1 MNVCHILKLLE
12 DIRKALTLKSTRKR
26 MQGRNKMP
34 ETRKESQS
42 TVLAE
47 ENQINVGKGNQT
59 VNAEKSQEYEP
70 GTLQTYRNGLQRYF
84 LERPCPPAVD
94 NFDLKKSLSFYFE
107 GVSTMLSI
115 KEKGFEA
122 KRSWQQTKCC
132 STG

>member
-59 VNAEKSQEYEP
+59 GNAEKSQEYEP
-70 GTLQTYRNGLQRYF
+70 ETLQTYRNGLQRYF

-115 KEKGFEA
+115 KEKGF
-122 KRSWQQTKCC
+122 
-132 STG
+132 